1 MSKIKSFFKGY
12 KSLLLFIF
20 LMVFFRT
27 AYADWSHV
35 PTSSMEPTILPGD
48 VIWIDKTSFGPSLPF
63 LNKRLF
69 TWNQPERGDI
79 ITFIP
84 PHEDVLYVK
93 RVIGVSGDS
102 VYIEGNNIFINN
114 LRLGQIITESSENMI
129 LGVESLFGSEHAFKL
144 STDKHLPYFGKTVMV
159 PDGKLFV
166 MGDFRNNS
174 VDSRSWG
181 FVDEKRVTGKVSSV
195 AVSFSKQREGLL
207 ARVAIPI
214 Q

>member
-1 MSKIKSFFKGY
+1 MNRVKTLLRGY
-12 KSLLLFIF
+12 KSFLLIIF
-20 LMVFFRT
+20 LMMFFRT

-48 VIWIDKTSFGPSLPF
+48 VIWISKTSFGPSLPF
-63 LNKRLF
+63 LNKQLF
-69 TWNQPERGDI
+69 TWNHPERGDI

-93 RVIGVSGDS
+93 RVIGVPGDNIQ
-102 VYIEGNNIFINN
+102 IEGNTIYINDQ
-114 LRLGQIITESSENMI
+114 RLEQSVKISNDDFI
-129 LGVESLFGSEHAFKL
+129 LGTENLSGTEHAFKV
-144 STDKHLPYFGKTVMV
+144 SRNIRFPHTRENIVV
-159 PDGKLFV
+159 PEGKLFV

-174 VDSRSWG
+174 VDSRAWG
-181 FVDEKRVTGKVSSV
+181 FVDQKRVTGKVAAI
-195 AVSFSKQREGLL
+195 AVSFSGGRDWL

>member
-1 MSKIKSFFKGY
+1 MHKTKGFLKGY
-12 KSLLLFIF
+12 KALISFIF
-20 LMVFFRT
+20 LMVCFRT

-63 LNKRLF
+63 LNKRIF
-69 TWNQPERGDI
+69 AWNQPERGDI

-84 PHEDVLYVK
+84 PHEDILYVK
-93 RVIGVSGDS
+93 RVIGVAGDS
-102 VYIEGNNIFINN
+102 LHIEGNAIYLNGA
-114 LRLGQIITESSENMI
+114 RLEQSITEFSEDII
-129 LGVESLFGSEHAFKL
+129 LGIETLGNQHAFKV
-144 STDKHLPYFGKTVMV
+144 SRDRGLPYFDRTVVV

-174 VDSRSWG
+174 VDSRAWG
-181 FVDEKRVTGKVSSV
+181 FVDENRVTGKVSSV
-195 AVSFSKQREGLL
+195 AVSFSRQRDGLF

-214 Q
+214 H

>member
-1 MSKIKSFFKGY
+1 MSRIKSFFKGY

-27 AYADWSHV
+27 AYADWS
-35 PTSSMEPTILPGD
+35 
-48 VIWIDKTSFGPSLPF
+48 
-63 LNKRLF
+63 
-69 TWNQPERGDI
+69 
-79 ITFIP
+79 
-84 PHEDVLYVK
+84 
-93 RVIGVSGDS
+93 RV
-102 VYIEGNNIFINN
+102 
-114 LRLGQIITESSENMI
+114 

-144 STDKHLPYFGKTVMV
+144 STDKHLPYFGKTVVV

-174 VDSRSWG
+174 VDSRAWG
-181 FVDEKRVTGKVSSV
+181 FVDENCVTGKVSSV
-195 AVSFSKQREGLL
+195 AVSFSEQREGFL